1 METAAVRFKNSLQ
14 ENAKTHAITEN
25 VVENS
30 HNGIVSW
37 ENPSSMVPIL
47 IEGKDDHIK
56 TKDRWKILR
65 EYFERNGIKYKEI
78 LTVDGNI
85 LSKIMCLIYMLDYS
99 TIYYSVRLGVN
110 PSPIRSIDFIKE
122 RL

>member
-1 METAAVRFKNSLQ
+1 
-14 ENAKTHAITEN
+14 
-25 VVENS
+25 
-30 HNGIVSW
+30 
-37 ENPSSMVPIL
+37 MVPIL

-56 TKDRWKILR
+56 TKDRWRILR
-65 EYFERNGIKYKEI
+65 EYFETNNIEYKEI